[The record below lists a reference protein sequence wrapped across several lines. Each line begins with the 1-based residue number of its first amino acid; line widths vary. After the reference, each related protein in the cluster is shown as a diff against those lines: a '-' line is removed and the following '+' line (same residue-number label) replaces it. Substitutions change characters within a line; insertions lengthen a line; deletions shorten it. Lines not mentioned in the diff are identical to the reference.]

1 MQRDAKACPMPVR
14 DRAGFTFGRVVDDLD
29 AHILARQI
37 HQLQA
42 GQRRE
47 SFAAVD
53 AGYGWFRALGPSE
66 Q

>member
-53 AGYGWFRALGPSE
+53 AGYD
-66 Q
+66 